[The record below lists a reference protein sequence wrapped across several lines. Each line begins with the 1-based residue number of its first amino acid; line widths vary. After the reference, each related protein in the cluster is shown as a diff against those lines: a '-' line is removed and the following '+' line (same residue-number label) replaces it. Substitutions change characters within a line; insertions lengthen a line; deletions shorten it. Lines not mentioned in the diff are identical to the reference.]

1 MIEQVFTDEHK
12 RKLIVCVNRS
22 NIQIHTERKDLLDY
36 QFDLN
41 FELFK
46 FLREQAV
53 KVWKTFTPKE
63 ADSFGSDYWEFYD
76 RNTDNNGYLE
86 IRNELKFQS
95 PSDETTL
102 LYQFNKRKME
112 SFIYDIENLIYRG
125 TIWETKRSRD
135 GRATTFDSG
144 D

>member
-1 MIEQVFTDEHK
+1 MIEQVFTDKHK
-12 RKLIVCVNRS
+12 RKLIVRVNRS

-41 FELFK
+41 VELFK
-46 FLREQAV
+46 FLKEQAV

-95 PSDETTL
+95 PNDETTL
-102 LYQFNKRKME
+102 LYQFNKRRME

-125 TIWETKRSRD
+125 D
-135 GRATTFDSG
+135 DHGN
-144 D
+144 

>member
-1 MIEQVFTDEHK
+1 MTERVFTDEHE
-12 RKLIVCVNRS
+12 RKLIVRVNRS

-41 FELFK
+41 VELFK
-46 FLREQAV
+46 FLKEQAV

-76 RNTDNNGYLE
+76 KNTDNNGYLE

-95 PSDETTL
+95 PNDETTL
-102 LYQFNKRKME
+102 LYQFNKRRME
-112 SFIYDIENLIYRG
+112 SFIYDVETRFIYDLESQ
-125 TIWETKRSRD
+125 IY
-135 GRATTFDSG
+135 SG
-144 D
+144 GD

>member
-12 RKLIVCVNRS
+12 RKLIVRVNRS
-22 NIQIHTERKDLLDY
+22 NIQIHTERKDLLYY

-41 FELFK
+41 VALFK
-46 FLREQAV
+46 FLKEQAV

-86 IRNELKFQS
+86 IRNELRFQS
-95 PSDETTL
+95 PNDETTL
-102 LYQFNKRKME
+102 LYQFNKRRME
-112 SFIYDIENLIYRG
+112 SFIYDIESLI
-125 TIWETKRSRD
+125 
-135 GRATTFDSG
+135 
-144 D
+144 